1 MIQNQTTK
9 SSAAQQGTPADGFA
23 AAEFAALG
31 TSLLAYPIE
40 GFDMTIKWTD
50 DLNTGIDVI
59 DKQHMRIVDYIN
71 DLENAHQKQDKETI
85 GRVLDDLVDYTLSH
99 FAFEESLQEEA
110 GYKYCKPHKKVHEL
124 FVRRVNEYLER
135 FKLGDDVTA
144 EIHKLLSSWL
154 INHIKRDDADY
165 VAAVKANMLGIISEK
180 EKKEDVGWFKRFFK

>member
-1 MIQNQTTK
+1 
-9 SSAAQQGTPADGFA
+9 
-23 AAEFAALG
+23 
-31 TSLLAYPIE
+31 
-40 GFDMTIKWTD
+40 MTIKWTD

-71 DLENAHQKQDKETI
+71 DLENAHQKQDKEAV
-85 GRVLDDLVDYTLSH
+85 RQVLDDLVDYTLSH

-124 FVRRVNEYLER
+124 FVRRVNEYMER
-135 FKLGDDVTA
+135 FKLGDDVSA

-165 VAAVKANMLGIISEK
+165 VAAVKANMIGIISEK
-180 EKKEDVGWFKRFFK
+180 EKKKDDGWFKRFFK

>member
-1 MIQNQTTK
+1 
-9 SSAAQQGTPADGFA
+9 
-23 AAEFAALG
+23 
-31 TSLLAYPIE
+31 
-40 GFDMTIKWTD
+40 MTIKWTD
-50 DLNTGIDVI
+50 DLNTGIEVI

-71 DLENAHQKQDKETI
+71 DLENAHQKQDKEAV
-85 GRVLDDLVDYTLSH
+85 RQVLDDLVDYTLSH

-124 FVRRVNEYLER
+124 FVRRVNEYMER
-135 FKLGDDVTA
+135 FKLGDDVSA